1 MGYQRKRKRRR
12 KRRRR
17 HDDELTI
24 TPVAVKN
31 PVDDVQNAL
40 KNPALMKNPET
51 VLAMQSVLGNQAV
64 QRVLQRNET
73 AQDTHKQK
81 REELIK
87 KKRDLRIERY
97 KAMSLMLDTVFPE
110 DRMAP
115 MIQLFKEMGYDP
127 EQEYLLEIW
136 QGKYPEYLPVGED
149 SVYSLDE
156 EQCEETGQQYF
167 IGEEVKI
174 DLLRLQMILMM
185 VIPEEAELQKIM
197 DNPVITVTDMNNS
210 LLGVSGLQN
219 SSEIENI
226 TQLNNGHIDE
236 YPAIARFLTQDQAK
250 LLMDVDPETFR
261 IMLDDILPPQEV
273 EEIIRALTAFL
284 KRLKTIVIRGH
295 VMKRPEWEE
304 AKRRGMLDK
313 DSSSF
318 DQVLLTLNN
327 LPH

>member
-12 KRRRR
+12 KRRH
-17 HDDELTI
+17 HDEELST
-24 TPVAVKN
+24 TPPVAVKD

-64 QRVLQRNET
+64 QRALKANDAANKEKE
-73 AQDTHKQK
+73 D
-81 REELIK
+81 ELTQ

-97 KAMSLMLDTVFPE
+97 KAMSLMLDTMFPE
-110 DRMAP
+110 DRMLS
-115 MIQLFKEMGYDP
+115 MLSVYKEMGHDP
-127 EQEYLLEIW
+127 EKEYLMEIRG
-136 QGKYPEYLPVGED
+136 GKHPEFLPVGEE

-156 EQCEETGQQYF
+156 NQCEETGQQYF
-167 IGEEVKI
+167 LGEEVKI

-185 VIPEEAELQKIM
+185 VMPDDTQLQQIM
-197 DNPVITVTDMNNS
+197 DNPVITVTSMNNE
-210 LLGVSGLQN
+210 LLGVSGLEN
-219 SSEIENI
+219 SSEIDNI

-236 YPAIARFLTQDQAK
+236 LPPIARFLTEDQAK
-250 LLMDVDPETFR
+250 LLMDVDPEMFR
-261 IMLDDILPPQEV
+261 IMLEDMLPQQEV
-273 EEIIRALTAFL
+273 EQMVKSLTAFL
-284 KRLKTIVIRGH
+284 KQLKTIVVRGS
-295 VMKRPEWEE
+295 VMKRPEWDE
-304 AKRRGMLDK
+304 ARRRGMLDK